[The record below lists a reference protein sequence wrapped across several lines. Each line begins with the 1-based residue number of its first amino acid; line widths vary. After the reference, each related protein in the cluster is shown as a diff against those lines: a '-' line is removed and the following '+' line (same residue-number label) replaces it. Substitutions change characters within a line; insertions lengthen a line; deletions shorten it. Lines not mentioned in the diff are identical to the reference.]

1 MRVKINEKGV
11 YPKLCTCCGVELNP
25 GVNIYLSMFKR
36 GIYKCKTC
44 KAQQSKVEHE
54 EKWKLP
60 WFRIKKAEY
69 LKEYHREEPAGV
81 YAIYEDLNIIY
92 IGQSTMPEQRRVAHF
107 SKHIKP
113 DTVSWQPKIPYDLA
127 TGKLDRTRLSFD
139 VIEYVEDKDERMIR
153 EKYHMEQHKLA
164 FGDYPRYNV
173 DSTSRKR
180 GHIKDKRK
188 DS

>member
-60 WFRIKKAEY
+60 WFREKKAEY
-69 LKEYHREEPAGV
+69 IKTYQRKTDAGV
-81 YAIYEDLNIIY
+81 YAIYEDLDIIY

-107 SKHIKP
+107 SKHISSI
-113 DTVSWQPKIPYDLA
+113 DRWQQPIPYDLA
-127 TGKLDRTRLSFD
+127 TGKLDRNRLSFD
-139 VIEYVEDKDERMIR
+139 IIEYVDDKDERMIR
-153 EKYHMEQHKLA
+153 EKYHLNQHKKA
-164 FGDYPRYNV
+164 FGDYPRYNTFGT
-173 DSTSRKR
+173 DK
-180 GHIKDKRK
+180 KRK
-188 DS
+188 K